1 MPKASQIGK
10 KDNYI
15 SKMRSEVKT
24 IERKYNVT
32 ILYDQEKYKNNKLT
46 VKFDHDETID
56 EVLSILEGILQNM
69 KYKKNNDIIFIN

>member
-1 MPKASQIGK
+1 
-10 KDNYI
+10 
-15 SKMRSEVKT
+15 
-24 IERKYNVT
+24 
-32 ILYDQEKYKNNKLT
+32 LT